1 MNAAMAQRG
10 SDPELRGLA
19 PRIVSAAILAPLA
32 LAAVYFG
39 TPFFE
44 ILIGAGALV
53 LAWEWNRLCA
63 GRFLWLGWGFIYIA
77 VPCWSLLYLRSDPA
91 FGKETLFWL
100 FAVVWAADTGA
111 YACGRLIG
119 GPKLASIISPNKTW
133 AGLFGGIGAAG
144 IVGVATAMILAKE
157 SGLALAGWSAAVGAV
172 SHAGDLAESWVKR
185 HFGVK
190 DMGNILPGHG
200 GLFDRVDGLLA
211 AAVAVAVV
219 SVLGEGSILT
229 WI

>member
-1 MNAAMAQRG
+1 MVQRG
-10 SDPELRGLA
+10 SDLELRGLA
-19 PRIVSAAILAPLA
+19 PRIASAIILAPLA
-32 LAAVYFG
+32 LVAVYFG

-44 ILIGAGALV
+44 ILIGTGALV

-63 GRFLWLGWGFIYIA
+63 GRFFWRSWGFIYIA
-77 VPCWSLLYLRSDPA
+77 GPCWSLIYLRSDPA
-91 FGKETLFWL
+91 FGIETLFWL
-100 FAVVWAADTGA
+100 FTVVWAADTGA

-119 GPKLASIISPNKTW
+119 GPKLAPVISPNKTW
-133 AGLFGGIGAAG
+133 AGLLGGLGAAG
-144 IVGVATAMILAKE
+144 IVGVVTAMILEKE
-157 SGLALAGWSAAVGAV
+157 SGMALAGWSAAVGAV
-172 SHAGDLAESWVKR
+172 SHAGDLGESWLKR

-211 AAVAVAVV
+211 AAVAVAVI
-219 SVLGEGSILT
+219 SVLGESGILI

>member
-1 MNAAMAQRG
+1 MAPRG
-10 SDPELRGLA
+10 SDLELRGLA
-19 PRIVSAAILAPLA
+19 LRIASAAILAPLV
-32 LAAVYFG
+32 LAAVYYG

-53 LAWEWNRLCA
+53 LAWEWNKLCA
-63 GRFLWLGWGFIYIA
+63 GRFFWLGWGFIYIA
-77 VPCWSLLYLRSDPA
+77 GPCWSLLYLRSDTA
-91 FGKETLFWL
+91 FGIETLFWL

-119 GPKLASIISPNKTW
+119 GPKLAPVISPNKTW
-133 AGLFGGIGAAG
+133 AGFLGGIGAAG
-144 IVGVATAMILAKE
+144 IVGVATAMVLEKESILALT
-157 SGLALAGWSAAVGAV
+157 GLSAAVGTV

-185 HFGVK
+185 YFGVK

-211 AAVAVAVV
+211 AAVAVAVIE
-219 SVLGEGSILT
+219 VLGEGSIFI